1 MNKLLASLATFGML
15 FGAFAP
21 TTAMAQNRDDQRSA
35 RQEMAA
41 GNVMSLRQ
49 ISRIVVPRIERQERG
64 YRLIA
69 SEWDEV
75 ARAYRLKFSR
85 DGHVIWVD
93 VDARNARILR
103 IQR

>member
-1 MNKLLASLATFGML
+1 MRKLMASLAVFGL
-15 FGAFAP
+15 LAGAAAP
-21 TTAMAQNRDDQRSA
+21 LPALAQSSNDQRSA

-49 ISRIVVPRIERQERG
+49 ISRIVVPQIERQEEG

-93 VDARNARILR
+93 VDARTARILR
-103 IQR
+103 ILR

>member
-1 MNKLLASLATFGML
+1 MKTLIASLAAIGLLAGTPVL
-15 FGAFAP
+15 
-21 TTAMAQNRDDQRSA
+21 AQNRGDQRSA

-49 ISRIVVPRIERQERG
+49 ISRIVVPQIERQEQG

-93 VDARNARILR
+93 VDARNARIIR

>member
-1 MNKLLASLATFGML
+1 MKTLIASLAAIGLLAGTPVL
-15 FGAFAP
+15 
-21 TTAMAQNRDDQRSA
+21 AQNRDDQRSA

-49 ISRIVVPRIERQERG
+49 ISRIVVPQIERQEQG

-93 VDARNARILR
+93 VDARNARIIR